1 MFYYNL
7 IFKTVPLFPGVLCPE
22 WSFPGLH
29 LAKPTN
35 FNVLWDHLEV
45 LVKPLDLGG
54 TQDSAFP
61 TSARV
66 LDTASLPMT
75 IRGERLWNSA
85 QTPPSLQ
92 WVF

>member
-1 MFYYNL
+1 ML
-7 IFKTVPLFPGVLCPE
+7 
-22 WSFPGLH
+22 
-29 LAKPTN
+29 TN

-45 LVKPLDLGG
+45 LVKSLDLGG
-54 TQDSAFP
+54 TQDSAFLA
-61 TSARV
+61 SAWV
-66 LDTASLPMT
+66 VDAASVQMI